1 MTKWILVTFNRNLLV
16 FVENA
21 TCQRDIFFVFDSYS
35 QGLQTLLSS
44 IMVTNPQERPR
55 ISWVL
60 DQVQNLCDSSGTD
73 VDTNRVW
80 CFLWDFMSVFQW
92 TLDVWDYALGQK
104 QPTELTSLANICSV
118 LPQWVQHG
126 MITHSSAITLA
137 FASMSRISPQ
147 NTYWAMKLWFW
158 SKMWTG
164 HVPDFVGF
172 TVMAHKPHNRG
183 LYLL

>member
-16 FVENA
+16 YVENA
-21 TCQRDIFFVFDSYS
+21 TCQRDILSLAYFFVFGSYS

-60 DQVQNLCDSSGTD
+60 DQVQNLWDSNGTD

-80 CFLWDFMSVFQW
+80 CFHWDFMSVFQW

-104 QPTELTSLANICSV
+104 QPPELTSLANICSV
-118 LPQWVQHG
+118 LPQWAQHA
-126 MITHSSAITLA
+126 MITLA
-137 FASMSRISPQ
+137 RDHSSLRINVS
-147 NTYWAMKLWFW
+147 
-158 SKMWTG
+158 
-164 HVPDFVGF
+164 HF
-172 TVMAHKPHNRG
+172 TPKPTLSNAIMI
-183 LYLL
+183 LE

>member
-1 MTKWILVTFNRNLLV
+1 MLPAKETYFLSLTVILEVFKPSSAPSWWPILRKGPESAGYLSRSRTFG
-16 FVENA
+16 
-21 TCQRDIFFVFDSYS
+21 T
-35 QGLQTLLSS
+35 QTVQMLIPTEYDASS
-44 IMVTNPQERPR
+44 E
-55 ISWVL
+55 ISCL
-60 DQVQNLCDSSGTD
+60 FSSG
-73 VDTNRVW
+73 
-80 CFLWDFMSVFQW
+80 LWTFGTMHSD
-92 TLDVWDYALGQK
+92 K
-104 QPTELTSLANICSV
+104 NNPNICSV
-118 LPQWVQHG
+118 LPQWAQHG

-172 TVMAHKPHNRG
+172 TVIAHKPHNRG